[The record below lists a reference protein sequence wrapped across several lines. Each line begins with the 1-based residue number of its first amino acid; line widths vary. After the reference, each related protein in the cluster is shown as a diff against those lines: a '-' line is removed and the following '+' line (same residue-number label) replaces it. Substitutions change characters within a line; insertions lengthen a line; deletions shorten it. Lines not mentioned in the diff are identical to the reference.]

1 MALFRATP
9 LVLSLAAAWPAFA
22 DTASP
27 ALETIQVT
35 AHRSEK
41 PLAETAPNAAVV
53 SRHKLDDRLIR
64 DIADAAKYEPGVEV
78 AADPSRRGNAGWTIR
93 GIDGNRILMLIDGE
107 RLPEAYAGGG
117 NGNGAIAGRDFVE
130 LETLRAIDIVKGPTS
145 SLYGSDAIGGVIG
158 YRTKAVD
165 DFVPEDQGIG
175 GSVKAFGAGA
185 DNSWG
190 GSAGFG
196 AKGERADAML
206 IYTHR
211 NGHETGNQGGNGSD
225 GAARTAPNPQSWHSD
240 SLLAKLGYKLAERQR
255 LELTLE
261 HFRRDTDTKLLNTL
275 YPASI
280 DRRSG
285 RLKPALQ
292 AQTAADRTQRDRVSL
307 GWEAKRTGP
316 FERLAVKLYQQK
328 LDNADDS
335 LEQYGNGS
343 RIASNYGFDQKI
355 LGLSLD
361 AEHRFAALSAEQQ
374 LLWGVDL
381 SRTDTSR
388 PRLKTQYNADGS
400 ASNVVGGET
409 FPSKTFP
416 DSASNRVGLFVQD
429 EMKFANGVVL
439 SPSLR
444 WDHYKM
450 TTSPDQAY
458 ANSGGQAVPSF
469 SDSAFSPKLGLSI
482 PFAGHYTAFAQLS
495 SGFRAPP
502 FDDANM
508 AFVNRAHGYQVI
520 VNPALKS
527 ETSRG
532 VELGLKGQWDS
543 VDFGLT
549 AYQNRYRD
557 FIEQQSL
564 GMVNGLLTYQ
574 YQNIGRVDI
583 KGAEARAAW
592 RFAPGWQAHAAVA
605 YTHGEDLDSH
615 TALASVAP
623 MSAVLGLRYGQARF
637 GGEALLRAAVRNTRA
652 PAVALPPPSAGQTAG
667 FETPG
672 YATLDLT
679 AYWKPAKGTTVRAG
693 VFNVFDRKY
702 WKTADVRGMAAG
714 DPALDRYTQPGRN
727 VSASVE
733 YQF

>member
-9 LVLSLAAAWPAFA
+9 LMLSLAAAWPAFA
-22 DTASP
+22 DP
-27 ALETIQVT
+27 AAPTLDTVQVT

-41 PLAETAPNAAVV
+41 PLAETAPNASVI
-53 SRHKLDDRLIR
+53 SRHKLDDRLAR
-64 DIADAAKYEPGVEV
+64 GIADAVKYEPGVEV
-78 AADPSRRGNAGWTIR
+78 ATDPNRRGNAGYTIR

-107 RLPEAYAGGG
+107 RLPEAYDGGG

-158 YRTKAVD
+158 YRTKTVD
-165 DFVPEDQGIG
+165 DFVPEEQGVG
-175 GSVKAFGAGA
+175 GNVKAFGASA

-190 GSAGFG
+190 SSAGVG

-211 NGHETGNQGGNGSD
+211 NGHEADNMGGNDS
-225 GAARTAPNPQSWHSD
+225 ATTARTAPNPQDWRSD
-240 SLLAKLGYKLAERQR
+240 NLLAKLGYKLTPQQR

-261 HFRRDTDTKLLNTL
+261 HYRRDTDSNLLNTL
-275 YPASI
+275 YPAYVS
-280 DRRSG
+280 RG
-285 RLKPALQ
+285 RPVPAQQ
-292 AQTAADRTQRDRVSL
+292 AQTAADRTLRNRVSL
-307 GWEAKRTGP
+307 SWEARQLGP
-316 FERLAVKLYQQK
+316 LDRLAVKLYQQK
-328 LDNADDS
+328 LNNADNSYS
-335 LEQYGNGS
+335 LFGNQS
-343 RIASNYGFDQKI
+343 QVQSNYNFYQKI
-355 LGLSLD
+355 LGLTLE
-361 AEHRFAALSAEQQ
+361 AEQRFNALSAEHQ
-374 LLWGVDL
+374 LLWGTDL

-388 PRLKTQYNADGS
+388 PRLKTQYNANGS
-400 ASNVVGGET
+400 TSNTIGGET

-416 DSASNRVGLFVQD
+416 DSTSDRVGLFVQD
-429 EMKFANGVVL
+429 EMKFANGIAL

-450 TTSPDQAY
+450 STQPDQAY
-458 ANSGGQAVPSF
+458 ANSGGQPVPSF
-469 SDSAFSPKLGLSI
+469 QDSAFSPKLGLSI
-482 PFAGHYTAFAQLS
+482 PFASHYTGFAQLS

-508 AFVNRAHGYQVI
+508 AFVNRAYGYQVI
-520 VNPALKS
+520 ANPNLKS

-532 VELGLKGQWDS
+532 IELGLKGQWDS
-543 VDFGLT
+543 FDFGLT

-557 FIEQQSL
+557 FIEQASL
-564 GMVNGLLTYQ
+564 GTINGLLTYQ

-592 RFAPGWQAHAAVA
+592 RFAPGWQTQASLAYAH
-605 YTHGEDLDSH
+605 GQDLDNNIP
-615 TALASVAP
+615 LASIAP
-623 MSAVLGLRYGQARF
+623 LSAVLGLRYDQAQF
-637 GGEALLRAAVRNTRA
+637 GGEALLRAAARNNRVA
-652 PAVALPPPSAGQTAG
+652 AVAAMPGSTAQSPG
-667 FETPG
+667 FATPG

-679 AYWKPAKGTTVRAG
+679 AYWKPAKRTTIRAG

-702 WKTADVRGMAAG
+702 WKAADVRGMAAN
-714 DPALDRYTQPGRN
+714 DVTLDRYTQPGRN
-727 VSASVE
+727 FSASVE

>member
-9 LVLSLAAAWPAFA
+9 LMLSLAAAWPAFA
-22 DTASP
+22 DP
-27 ALETIQVT
+27 AAPTLDAVQVT

-41 PLAETAPNAAVV
+41 PLAETAPNASVV
-53 SRHKLDDRLIR
+53 SRHKLDDRLIN

-78 AADPSRRGNAGWTIR
+78 ATDPNRRGNAGWTIR

-117 NGNGAIAGRDFVE
+117 NGNGAISGRDFVE

-158 YRTKAVD
+158 YRTKTVD
-165 DFVPEDQGIG
+165 DFVPEDKGVG
-175 GSVKAFGAGA
+175 GSFKGFGASA

-190 GSAGFG
+190 GTAGVG
-196 AKGERADAML
+196 VKGERADAML

-211 NGHETGNQGGNGSD
+211 NGHQADNQGGNDSSS
-225 GAARTAPNPQSWHSD
+225 AARTTPNPQNWHSD
-240 SLLAKLGYKLAERQR
+240 NVLAKLGYQLAPQQR

-261 HFRRDTDTKLLNTL
+261 HFRRDTDTNLLNTL
-275 YPASI
+275 YPAYVS
-280 DRRSG
+280 RG
-285 RLKPALQ
+285 RPVPAQL

-307 GWEAKRTGP
+307 GWEGKQLGP
-316 FERLAVKLYQQK
+316 FERLSAKVYQQK

-335 LEQYGNGS
+335 FARYGDGS
-343 RIASNYGFDQKI
+343 SVASNYGFEQKI

-361 AEHRFAALSAEQQ
+361 AEHRFAALSAEHQ

-388 PRLKTQYNADGS
+388 PRMKTQYNANGS
-400 ASNVVGGET
+400 TSNVIGGET

-416 DSASNRVGLFVQD
+416 DSTSDRVGLFIQD
-429 EMKFANGVVL
+429 EMKFANGIAL

-450 TTSPDQAY
+450 NTQPDQAY

-469 SDSAFSPKLGLSI
+469 SDGAFSPKLGLSI
-482 PFAGHYTAFAQLS
+482 PFAGHYTGFAQLS

-508 AFVNRAHGYQVI
+508 AFVNRAYGYQVI
-520 VNPALKS
+520 ANPNLKS

-543 VDFGLT
+543 FDFGLT

-564 GMVNGLLTYQ
+564 GTIGGLLTYQ

-592 RFAPGWQAHAAVA
+592 RFAPGWQTQASIA
-605 YTHGEDLDSH
+605 YAHGEDLDSH
-615 TALASVAP
+615 APLASIAP
-623 MSAVLGLRYGQARF
+623 LSAVLGLRYDQSGF
-637 GGEALLRAAVRNTRA
+637 GGEALLRAAARNTRA
-652 PAVALPPPSAGQTAG
+652 PAVALPPPSTAQTAG
-667 FETPG
+667 FQAPG

-679 AYWKPAKGTTVRAG
+679 AYWKPAKSTTVRAG

-702 WKTADVRGMAAG
+702 WKAADVRGLAAG
-714 DPALDRYTQPGRN
+714 DATLDRYTQPGRN

>member
-9 LVLSLAAAWPAFA
+9 LMLSLAAAWPAFA
-22 DTASP
+22 DTAP
-27 ALETIQVT
+27 PTLDTVQVT

-41 PLAETAPNAAVV
+41 PLAETAPNATVV
-53 SRHKLDDRLIR
+53 SRHKLDDRLVR

-78 AADPSRRGNAGWTIR
+78 AADPNRRGNAGWTIR

-117 NGNGAIAGRDFVE
+117 AGNGAISGRDFVE

-158 YRTKAVD
+158 YRTKTVD
-165 DFVPEDQGIG
+165 DFVPEDRGVG
-175 GSVKAFGAGA
+175 GSVKGLATGA

-190 GSAGFG
+190 GSAGVG
-196 AKGERADAML
+196 VKGDRADAML

-211 NGHETGNQGGNGSD
+211 NGHATDNQGGNDSRTTS
-225 GAARTAPNPQSWHSD
+225 RTAPNPQDWNSD
-240 SLLAKLGYKLAERQR
+240 SVLAKLGYRLSEQQR

-261 HFRRDTDTKLLNTL
+261 HYRRDTDTNLLNTL
-275 YPASI
+275 YPAYVS
-280 DRRSG
+280 RG
-285 RLKPALQ
+285 RPVPAQL
-292 AQTAADRTQRDRVSL
+292 AQTAADRTLRNRASL
-307 GWEAKRTGP
+307 AWEARQLGP
-316 FERLAVKLYQQK
+316 LDRLAVKLYQQK
-328 LDNADDS
+328 LNNADDS
-335 LEQYGNGS
+335 YSLFGDQS
-343 RIASNYGFDQKI
+343 RVRSNYNFYQKI
-355 LGLSLD
+355 VGLSLD
-361 AEHRFAALSAEQQ
+361 AEQRFAALSAEHQ

-388 PRLKTQYNADGS
+388 PRMKTQYNANG
-400 ASNVVGGET
+400 AATNAIGGEI

-416 DSASNRVGLFVQD
+416 DSTSDRVGLFVQD
-429 EMKFANGVVL
+429 EMKFANGVAL

-450 TTSPDQAY
+450 NTQPDQAY

-469 SDSAFSPKLGLSI
+469 SDGAFSPKLGLSV
-482 PFAGHYTAFAQLS
+482 PFAGHYTGFAQLS

-508 AFVNRAHGYQVI
+508 AFVNRGYGYQVI
-520 VNPALKS
+520 ANPNLKS

-532 VELGLKGQWDS
+532 FELGLKGQWDS
-543 VDFGLT
+543 FDFGLS

-564 GMVNGLLTYQ
+564 GVVGGLLTYQ

-592 RFAPGWQAHAAVA
+592 RFAPGWQTQASIAYAH
-605 YTHGEDLDSH
+605 GQDLDSH
-615 TALASVAP
+615 TPLGSIAP
-623 MSAVLGLRYGQARF
+623 LSAVLGLRYDQARF
-637 GGEALLRAAVRNTRA
+637 GGEALLRAAAGNKRV
-652 PAVALPPPSAGQTAG
+652 PSVALSPSSNAQTSG
-667 FETPG
+667 FAAPG

-693 VFNVFDRKY
+693 VFNIFDRKY
-702 WKTADVRGMAAG
+702 WKAADVRGMAAN
-714 DPALDRYTQPGRN
+714 DPTLDRYTQPGRN

>member
-9 LVLSLAAAWPAFA
+9 LMLSLAAAWPAFA
-22 DTASP
+22 EELPQS
-27 ALETIQVT
+27 LETVQVT
-35 AHRSEK
+35 AHRTEK
-41 PLAETAPNAAVV
+41 PLAETAPNASVI

-64 DIADAAKYEPGVEV
+64 DISDAAKYEPGVEV
-78 AADPSRRGNAGWTIR
+78 ASDPNRRGNAGWTIR

-117 NGNGAIAGRDFVE
+117 NGNGAISGRDFVE

-165 DFVPEDQGIG
+165 DFVPEETGVG
-175 GSVKAFGAGA
+175 GSVKTFGSTA

-190 GSAGFG
+190 GSAAVGV
-196 AKGERADAML
+196 KGERADAML

-211 NGHETGNQGGNGSD
+211 NGHEIDNQGGNDSSST
-225 GAARTAPNPQSWHSD
+225 ARTAPNPQSWHSD
-240 SLLAKLGYKLAERQR
+240 NVLAKLGYKLAPQQR

-261 HFRRDTDTKLLNTL
+261 HFRRDTDTNLLNTL

-292 AQTAADRTQRDRVSL
+292 AQTAADRIQRDRVSL
-307 GWEAKRTGP
+307 GWEGKSLGP
-316 FERLAVKLYQQK
+316 FERLSAKVYQQK

-355 LGLSLD
+355 LGLSME
-361 AEHRFAALSAEQQ
+361 AEQRFAALSAEHQ
-374 LLWGVDL
+374 LLWGADL

-388 PRLKTQYNADGS
+388 PRMKTQYLANGS
-400 ASNVVGGET
+400 SNNVIAGET

-416 DSASNRVGLFVQD
+416 DSTSDRIGLFIQD
-429 EMKFANGVVL
+429 EMKFGNGIAL

-450 TTSPDQAY
+450 TTQPDQAY
-458 ANSGGQAVPSF
+458 ANSGGQPVPSF
-469 SDSAFSPKLGLSI
+469 QDGAFSPKLGLSI
-482 PFAGHYTAFAQLS
+482 PFAEHYTGFAQLS

-508 AFVNRAHGYQVI
+508 AFVNRTYGYQVI
-520 VNPALKS
+520 ANPNLKS

-532 VELGLKGQWDS
+532 IELGLKGKWDS
-543 VDFGLT
+543 FDFGLT
-549 AYQNRYRD
+549 AYANRYRD

-564 GMVNGLLTYQ
+564 GMQGGLLTFQ

-583 KGAEARAAW
+583 KGAEARAGW
-592 RFAPGWQAHAAVA
+592 RFAPGWQTNAAIA
-605 YTHGEDLDSH
+605 YAHGENLDDN
-615 TALASVAP
+615 TPLASVSP
-623 MSAVLGLRYGQARF
+623 LSAVLGLRYDQASF
-637 GGEALLRAAVRNTRA
+637 GGEALLRAAVRNSRV
-652 PAVALPPPSAGQTAG
+652 PAVSSLQNPSAQNQA
-667 FETPG
+667 FEAPG

-679 AYWKPAKGTTVRAG
+679 AYWKPAKQTVVRAG

-702 WKTADVRGMAAG
+702 WKAADVRGLAAG
-714 DPALDRYTQPGRN
+714 DATLDRYTQPGRN
-727 VSASVE
+727 VGASVE